1 MMTVS
6 RVSRKTTRKTGTAK
20 TWGAMLAVDA
30 QLCRLRWEDVREQQW
45 GRGCWTRQQH
55 YTDAVGGRSGARCVQ
70 LGNGRV

>member
-30 QLCRLRWEDVREQQW
+30 QLCRLRWEDAKEQQ
-45 GRGCWTRQQH
+45 
-55 YTDAVGGRSGARCVQ
+55 
-70 LGNGRV
+70 